1 MTPILSLPDN
11 SPFYRPYEFNTLEIY
26 NALVA
31 YIKTI
36 GFVTYTIRSKRL
48 DNNNGKNAQSQ
59 AVTQALTQANNGSVS
74 GNVAIQ
80 GIGQVGQIKGAKNG
94 WIRLF
99 FQHL

>member
-1 MTPILSLPDN
+1 MAPILGLPNNSLLH
-11 SPFYRPYEFNTLEIY
+11 RPYEFNTLEIY
-26 NALVA
+26 NFA
-31 YIKTI
+31 
-36 GFVTYTIRSKRL
+36 TYKIRLKRL
-48 DNNNGKNAQSQ
+48 DNNNGRVAQSQ
-59 AVTQALTQANNGSVS
+59 AVIEAPTQANNGSVS